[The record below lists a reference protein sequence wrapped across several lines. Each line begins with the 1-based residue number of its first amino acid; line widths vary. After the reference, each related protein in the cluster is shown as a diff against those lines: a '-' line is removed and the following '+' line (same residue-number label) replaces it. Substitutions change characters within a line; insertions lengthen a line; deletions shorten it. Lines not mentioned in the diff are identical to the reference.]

1 MAKVSE
7 STLVAASLAETW
19 DYYFDPRGWP
29 AWVDQF
35 HAVARR
41 DESYP
46 EAGSRLRWRS
56 VTAGRGEVDERVLEH
71 EPRRRH
77 RIAFSDPESEGE
89 LTTTF
94 AIEGESTRV
103 TQELEY
109 RLRGGGPLS
118 LLTDLLFVR
127 SQQRRSLERSLARL
141 RHELEDASG

>member
-19 DYYFDPRGWP
+19 DFYFDPRGWP
-29 AWVDQF
+29 AWVDQL
-35 HAVARR
+35 HVVARR

-56 VTAGRGEVDERVLEH
+56 VSAGRGEVDERVLEH

-77 RIAFSDPESEGE
+77 RIAFSDPDTEGE

-103 TQELEY
+103 TQQLEY
-109 RLRGGGPLS
+109 RLRRGGPLS

-127 SQQRRSLERSLARL
+127 SQQRRSLERSLVRL
-141 RHELEDASG
+141 RHELEEAAG